1 MSKPVVATI
10 SHELGK
16 EGAKRRIDRSLGE
29 LRTQLARFASAIEDR
44 WEGDRLEF
52 RLAALGQAV
61 TGAIDVFEDHVRVE
75 VMLPGLLGF
84 FGGMIASRIERQGA
98 TLLEKPKA

>member
-1 MSKPVVATI
+1 MPKPVVATI

-29 LRTQLARFASAIEDR
+29 LRAQLARFASSIEDR

-52 RLAALGQAV
+52 RLSALGQAV
-61 TGAIDVFEDHVRVE
+61 TGAIEVFEELVRVE

-84 FGGMIASRIERQGA
+84 LGGMIAHRIERHGTA
-98 TLLEKPKA
+98 LLDKPKA